1 MIIFP
6 NISPEILSFSVGGF
20 EVALRWYAVS
30 YIAGFIVAALIM
42 RFFIRRA
49 KLWRYDLAP
58 MEVEQVDTLIT
69 YLIIGV
75 ILGGRLGYVLFYN
88 LSFYFQHPIDILK
101 VWEGGMSFH
110 GGFLGVVVALLWYF
124 KFNGINV
131 NSGSDLIAL
140 STPPGLLFGR
150 IANFINAELWGKPT
164 TVPWGVV
171 FPGNDAQNLPHCN
184 RVVRAT
190 PVPTLRGRAG
200 GFITFFYIDYHCI
213 NGCS

>member
-88 LSFYFQHPIDILK
+88 LSFYLNTQSIYLK
-101 VWEGGMSFH
+101 YGKEECLFMV
-110 GGFLGVVVALLWYF
+110 GF
-124 KFNGINV
+124 
-131 NSGSDLIAL
+131 
-140 STPPGLLFGR
+140 
-150 IANFINAELWGKPT
+150 
-164 TVPWGVV
+164 
-171 FPGNDAQNLPHCN
+171 
-184 RVVRAT
+184 
-190 PVPTLRGRAG
+190 
-200 GFITFFYIDYHCI
+200 
-213 NGCS
+213 